1 MSRPLR
7 IQYPDAWYHVMN
19 RGRRGESVFL
29 DKNDYA
35 MFVELLKEVVDM
47 YKVRVAAYCLIANH
61 YHLLIQTPGGDL
73 ARCMRHLNGIYTQ
86 RFNRAHHCDG
96 QLFRGRYK
104 CILVDADSYLLEL
117 VRYIHRNPLK
127 AGLAK
132 KLSDYQ
138 WSSHK
143 GYLSNAKKWNWLHKS
158 FILSLF
164 DRERREGI
172 ITYKRFI
179 SMESPEEINRIFS
192 QSKFPSV
199 LGSESFVEKVKDKFF
214 HKKRHDEIPESRR
227 LAPDAEKIKKAI
239 CRAYAIEENSLLSSR
254 RGVLNEPR
262 NVAIFL
268 VRRLRGEKLEE
279 IGRQFGISKYSS
291 VSSVIEKMKRDIWA
305 DRKLRARVK
314 SIEKTLY
321 NGQQQI

>member
-1 MSRPLR
+1 
-7 IQYPDAWYHVMN
+7 MN

-29 DKNDYA
+29 DKPDYA

-47 YKVRVAAYCLIANH
+47 YKVRVAAYCLIPNH

-86 RFNRAHHCDG
+86 RFNRAHHFDG

-104 CILVDADSYLLEL
+104 SILVDGDSYLLEL
-117 VRYIHRNPLK
+117 VRYIHRNPLE
-127 AGLAK
+127 AGLVRELNK
-132 KLSDYQ
+132 YV

-158 FILSLF
+158 FILSF
-164 DRERREGI
+164 FAKDRKEGI
-172 ITYKRFI
+172 KTYRKFVTK
-179 SMESPEEINRIFS
+179 ETPEEINRIFS
-192 QSKFPSV
+192 QSKFPSM
-199 LGSESFVEKVKDKFF
+199 LGSESFVNRMKETFF
-214 HKKRHDEIPESRR
+214 HKKRHDEIPESRK
-227 LAPDAEKIKKAI
+227 LAPEAEKIKKTI
-239 CRAYAIEENSLLSSR
+239 CNAYGIEESSLFSSR

-268 VRRLRGEKLEE
+268 LRRLRGEKLND

-291 VSSVIEKMKRDIWA
+291 VSSVIEKMKREMST
-305 DRKLRARVK
+305 DRRLRMKVK
-314 SIEKTLY
+314 NIEKTLS
-321 NGQQQI
+321 NSQQQI

>member
-29 DKNDYA
+29 DKGDYGI
-35 MFVELLKEVVDM
+35 FVELLKEVVDM
-47 YKVRVAAYCLIANH
+47 YKVRVAAYCLIPNH
-61 YHLLIQTPGGDL
+61 YHVLIQTLGGDL
-73 ARCMRHLNGIYTQ
+73 SRCMRHLNGVYTQ

-104 CILVDADSYLLEL
+104 SILVDGDSYLLEL

-132 KLSDYQ
+132 KLSDYP

-143 GYLSNAKKWNWLHKS
+143 GYLSNANKWNWLYKS

-164 DRERREGI
+164 DRDKTKGI
-172 ITYKRFI
+172 NTYKRFV

-192 QSKFPSV
+192 RSKFPSM
-199 LGSESFVEKVKDKFF
+199 LGNESFIEKVKERFF
-214 HKKRHDEIPESRR
+214 HSKRHDEVPESKG
-227 LAPDAEKIKKAI
+227 LAPDTEKIKEAI
-239 CRAYAIEENSLLSSR
+239 CKAYAIDESSLLSSR

-291 VSSVIEKMKRDIWA
+291 VSSVIEKMKRDMSV
-305 DRKLRARVK
+305 DRKLRVRVH
-314 SIEKTLY
+314 SIAKRLY
-321 NGQQQI
+321 NGQQEI

>member
-19 RGRRGESVFL
+19 RGRRKESVFL
-29 DKNDYA
+29 DKRDYS
-35 MFVELLKEVVDM
+35 MFVELLKEIVVM
-47 YKVRVAAYCLIANH
+47 YKVRVAAYCLIPNH

-73 ARCMRHLNGIYTQ
+73 SRCMRHLNGIYTQ

-104 CILVDADSYLLEL
+104 SILVDADSYLLEL
-117 VRYIHRNPLK
+117 VRYIHRNPLE
-127 AGLAK
+127 AGLVKDLNQYA
-132 KLSDYQ
+132 

-143 GYLSNAKKWNWLHKS
+143 GYLSDAKKWDWLHKS

-164 DRERREGI
+164 ARDRREGI
-172 ITYKRFI
+172 KTYKKFV

-192 QSKFPSV
+192 RGKFPPV
-199 LGSESFVEKVKDKFF
+199 LGSEKFINRVKKKFF
-214 HKKRHDEIPESRR
+214 HKKRHDEIPESRG
-227 LAPDAEKIKKAI
+227 LAPGPEKIKKAV
-239 CRAYAIEENSLLSSR
+239 CKAYGIEESSLLSSR

-268 VRRLRGEKLEE
+268 IRRLRGEKLEE
-279 IGRQFGISKYSS
+279 IGRQFGIAKYSS
-291 VSSVIEKMKRDIWA
+291 VSSAIEKMKREISA
-305 DRKLRARVK
+305 DRRLKARVK
-314 SIEKTLY
+314 NMEKTL
-321 NGQQQI
+321 

>member
-29 DKNDYA
+29 DKQDYS

-47 YKVRVAAYCLIANH
+47 YKVRVGAYCLIPHH
-61 YHLLIQTPGGDL
+61 YHILIQTPGGDL

-104 CILVDADSYLLEL
+104 SILVDANSYLLEL
-117 VRYIHRNPLK
+117 VRYIHRNPLE
-127 AGLAK
+127 AGLVKELNKYA
-132 KLSDYQ
+132 

-143 GYLSNAKKWNWLHKS
+143 GFLSNAKKWDWLHRS

-164 DRERREGI
+164 GRERREGI
-172 ITYKRFI
+172 NTYKKFI
-179 SMESPEEINRIFS
+179 LTETPEEINRIFS
-192 QSKFPSV
+192 KSKFPAI
-199 LGSESFVEKVKDKFF
+199 LGSESFIDKVKEKFF
-214 HKKRHDEIPESRR
+214 HAKRHDEIPQSRR
-227 LAPDAEKIKKAI
+227 LAPDAEKIRKAI
-239 CRAYAIEENSLLSSR
+239 CKAYGIKESSLFSSR

-268 VRRLRGEKLEE
+268 VRHLRGEKLEE

-291 VSSVIEKMKRDIWA
+291 VSSVIEKMKKDMSMH
-305 DRKLRARVK
+305 RKLRVRVK
-314 SIEKTLY
+314 NIENTLY
-321 NGQQQI
+321 NSQQQI

>member
-29 DKNDYA
+29 DKQDYSV
-35 MFVELLKEVVDM
+35 FIELLQEIVEM
-47 YKVRVAAYCLIANH
+47 YKVRVAAYCLIPNH

-86 RFNRAHHCDG
+86 RFNRSHHCDG

-104 CILVDADSYLLEL
+104 SILVDADSYLLEL
-117 VRYIHRNPLK
+117 IRYIHRNPME
-127 AGLAK
+127 AGLVK
-132 KLSDYQ
+132 ELNKYP

-164 DRERREGI
+164 GREGKEGI
-172 ITYKRFI
+172 NTYKNFVLR
-179 SMESPEEINRIFS
+179 ETPEEINRIFS
-192 QSKFPSV
+192 QSKFPSM
-199 LGSESFVEKVKDKFF
+199 LGSETFINKVKARFF
-214 HKKRHDEIPESRR
+214 HRKRHDEIPESRR
-227 LAPDAEKIKKAI
+227 LAPEAEKIKKAV
-239 CRAYAIEENSLLSSR
+239 CNTYGIEESSLLSSR

-262 NVAIFL
+262 NIAIFL
-268 VRRLRGEKLEE
+268 VRHLRGEKLEE

-291 VSSVIEKMKRDIWA
+291 VSSVIEKMKREMSA
-305 DRKLRARVK
+305 DRKLRVRVK
-314 SIEKTLY
+314 NIEKTLY
-321 NGQQQI
+321 NSQQQT

>member
-104 CILVDADSYLLEL
+104 SILVDGDSYLLEL

-143 GYLSNAKKWNWLHKS
+143 GYLSNAKKWNWLYKS

-164 DRERREGI
+164 DRERREGR

-227 LAPDAEKIKKAI
+227 LAPDAEKIKKVI
-239 CRAYAIEENSLLSSR
+239 CRAYGIEESSLLSSR

>member
-7 IQYPDAWYHVMN
+7 IQFPDAWYHVMN

-29 DKNDYA
+29 DKPDYV

-47 YKVRVAAYCLIANH
+47 YKVRVAAYCLIPNH

-86 RFNRAHHCDG
+86 RFNRAHHFDG

-104 CILVDADSYLLEL
+104 SILVDGDSYLLEL
-117 VRYIHRNPLK
+117 VRYIHRNPLE
-127 AGLAK
+127 AGLVRELNK
-132 KLSDYQ
+132 YV

-164 DRERREGI
+164 AKDRKKGI
-172 ITYKRFI
+172 NTYRKFVTK
-179 SMESPEEINRIFS
+179 ETPEEINRIFS
-192 QSKFPSV
+192 QSNLPSM
-199 LGSESFVEKVKDKFF
+199 LGSESFINKMKERFF

-227 LAPDAEKIKKAI
+227 LALEAEKIKKTI
-239 CRAYAIEENSLLSSR
+239 CNAYGIEESSLLSSR

-268 VRRLRGEKLEE
+268 LRRLRGDKLND

-291 VSSVIEKMKRDIWA
+291 VSSVIEKMKREISA
-305 DRKLRARVK
+305 DRRLRMKVK
-314 SIEKTLY
+314 NIEKTLS
-321 NGQQQI
+321 NSQQ